1 MAMGAAGLL
10 FGCASVTSNRHRAE
24 SAAPHAAVET
34 FPELLGAFVEESC
47 SKCHKGQTPKAGL
60 DLVEHAKADPTL
72 ESEAVWESVLDMLKR
87 GAMPPEDE
95 ARPDEE
101 FVAEVVSRIEVEL
114 TRVAASVKPDPGRV
128 TARRLNRVEYTNT
141 VFDLLDVEFDAT
153 SIFPTD
159 DSGYGFDTIADVL
172 TMSPL
177 LMEKYFAAAERIAED
192 AVPLDSAGEDGAAER
207 YARVFT
213 CGHVTGGHTPAC
225 ARNVLRPLAERAY
238 RRPVTRRETSELVSF
253 VELVQADG
261 GPIEEGMR
269 LAVEAMLVSPQFLFR
284 IEHDASPENPDA
296 AHPVG
301 EYELASRLSYFLW
314 SSMPDGELFELA
326 RGGRLSDPAILQAQ
340 TRRMLADEKSARFVE
355 NFAGQWLELR
365 NLPLAYRD
373 GDVFPGFDS
382 KMKDAMRDETE
393 LYFAAIVN
401 EDRSL
406 LEFLDSEYTFIN
418 ERLAKLY
425 GIEGVTGDEFR
436 RVSLEGT
443 QRGGILTQASLLTL
457 TGRPTRT
464 SPVLRGKWILE
475 NLLGTPPPPPP
486 ADVPAFPED
495 SKKEARS
502 VRERLVQHRADPG
515 CASCHARMD
524 PLGFGLENFDAIGR
538 WRETEGSAPID
549 ASGTLPTG
557 EQFNGPSELRSILLE
572 HKDAFVH
579 TLAEKLL
586 TYALGRGLER
596 YDRPALEEI
605 ARDVAEDDY
614 RFSRI
619 VLGVVESM
627 PFQMRRGDGKG
638 EA

>member
-1 MAMGAAGLL
+1 LSCAAVAFLV
-10 FGCASVTSNRHRAE
+10 GCASVTSTRERA
-24 SAAPHAAVET
+24 AAPADAPIET
-34 FPELLGAFVEESC
+34 FPELLGAFVEENC
-47 SKCHKGQTPKAGL
+47 STCHKGETPKAGL
-60 DLVEHAKADPTL
+60 NLAEHAKAEPTL
-72 ESEAVWESVLDMLKR
+72 ETETVWESVLDMLQR

-95 ARPDEE
+95 PRPDED
-101 FVAEVVSRIEVEL
+101 FVAEVIGRVEGEL

-128 TARRLNRVEYTNT
+128 TARRLNRVEYSNT
-141 VFDLLDVEFDAT
+141 IHDLLGVEFDAT
-153 SIFPTD
+153 KVFPTD

-177 LMEKYFAAAERIAED
+177 LMEKYFTAAESIAGD
-192 AVPLDSAGEDGAAER
+192 AVPIGSGGDDADAER
-207 YARVFT
+207 YARIFT
-213 CGHVTGGHTPAC
+213 CGHAAGEHTPAC
-225 ARNVLRPLAERAY
+225 ARKVLRPLAERAY
-238 RRPVTRRETSELVSF
+238 RRPVTRKETSELVAF
-253 VELVQADG
+253 VDLVQADG
-261 GPIEEGMR
+261 GPFEEGVR
-269 LAVEAMLVSPQFLFR
+269 LAVEAMIVSPQFLFR
-284 IEHDASPENPDA
+284 IEHDASPSDPDA

-301 EYELASRLSYFLW
+301 HFELASRLSYFLW

-326 RGGRLSDPAILQAQ
+326 RAERLRDPVVLDAQ
-340 TRRMLADEKSARFVE
+340 VRRMLADEKSARFVE

-373 GDVFPGFDS
+373 NDVFPEFDS
-382 KMKDAMRDETE
+382 KLKEAMREETE
-393 LYFAAIVN
+393 LYFSAIVN

-406 LEFLDSEYTFIN
+406 LEFLDSEYSFLN

-425 GIEGVTGDEFR
+425 GIEGVTGNEFR

-443 QRGGILTQASLLTL
+443 HRGGILTQASLLTL

-475 NLLGTPPPPPP
+475 NLLGAPPPPPP
-486 ADVPAFPED
+486 AGVPAFPEN
-495 SKKEARS
+495 SNKEARS
-502 VRERLVQHRADPG
+502 VRERLIQHRTDPT

-538 WRETEGSAPID
+538 WRDVEGSAAID
-549 ASGTLPTG
+549 ASGTMPTG
-557 EQFNGPSELRSILLE
+557 ERFDGPGELRSILLD

-596 YDRPALEEI
+596 YDRPAIEEI
-605 ARDVAEDDY
+605 ARAVAGDDY
-614 RFSRI
+614 RFSRL